1 MRNTII
7 GIYKIESPSGKV
19 YIGQSLDIYRR
30 WSDHRSSKSYKHK
43 KLGASIIKYG
53 VDNHKFNLLYEFP
66 KDIKQDI
73 INSYEQIYMD
83 AYRDCGVELLNLK
96 EGGNG
101 YGKHSEETKAII
113 REKRKHQV
121 ITEETRQKMSVFFKN
136 IKRNPEWVKKVAD
149 KSRGRKYSYEIRKK
163 LMKPII
169 QLDINGNFIR
179 EWDSSREAS
188 KVLGT
193 TESNI
198 CNCLTNRAKT
208 AKGFKWQY
216 K

>member
-43 KLGASIIKYG
+43 KLGASILKYG
-53 VDNHKFNLLYEFP
+53 VDNHIFKLIYEFP
-66 KDIKQDI
+66 KDIKQDV
-73 INSYEQIYMD
+73 INTYEQIYMD
-83 AYRDCGVELLNLK
+83 AYRDCGIELLNLK

-113 REKRKHQV
+113 KEKRKHQV

-149 KSRGRKYSYEIRKK
+149 ANRGRTYAYEIRKK
-163 LMKPII
+163 SMKPII